1 MNQLQKPN
9 GQIYIMN
16 SKKWIMTFDK
26 EFLKCHSTHV
36 EKQKYKL
43 FNIE

>member
-1 MNQLQKPN
+1 MNQVQTPN
-9 GQIYIMN
+9 GQTYIMN
-16 SKKWIMTFDK
+16 SKKWIMTFGKDFFK
-26 EFLKCHSTHV
+26 YHSTHV